1 MLVLND
7 IHIGVQRKGGTTP
20 ASQEALR
27 NYLFTAFEETLVN
40 SNEESLLIAG
50 DLFDEFEVSPRDWVQ
65 TYQILQDWCVK
76 KGSLVLVAGNHDH
89 SPKALR
95 VSSFEM
101 LCTVLKEQFGETVSV
116 IGVDEWG
123 VFIGGSVLAH
133 CSNQDVFNQKL
144 SQVLSICDEQS
155 IKHVFL
161 HANYDNNFAAVS
173 DHSLNVSEE
182 QAMEFAAKGID
193 LIFAHEHQART
204 KNFFGLTGK
213 VIVMGNQFPS
223 SVSDC
228 LNNSSKYCHTLKDG
242 VLTKHETWGDEYL
255 ELGFDAV
262 DWRELGRGFVEKGF
276 IRIEGRASA
285 AEASEALTAISKFRQ
300 KSKAFVISNAVKIDG
315 IADKETLAQSL
326 EETKS
331 FDVWAF
337 IEKQLTPEE
346 LVTVVKLKKA
356 MECS

>member
-40 SNEESLLIAG
+40 SSEKTLLIAG
-50 DLFDEFEVSPRDWVQ
+50 DLFDEFEVSPRDWLQ
-65 TYQILQDWCVK
+65 TYQILQDWCVQ
-76 KGSLVLVAGNHDH
+76 KGSLALLAGNHDH

-101 LCTVLKEQFGETVSV
+101 LCTVLKEQFDGRVTV
-116 IGVDEWG
+116 IGIDEWG
-123 VFIGGSVLAH
+123 VFDEAIALAH
-133 CSNQDVFNQKL
+133 ASNQDIFNQKL
-144 SQVLSICDEQS
+144 AQVLAVCDGQG

-182 QAMEFAAKGID
+182 QSMEFAAKGIN

-213 VIVMGNQFPS
+213 VTVMGNQWPTS
-223 SVSDC
+223 ISDC
-228 LNNSSKYCHTLKDG
+228 LNNSSKYCHTLDGG
-242 VLTKHETWGDEYL
+242 VLTKHETWNDGLLNTGYDC
-255 ELGFDAV
+255 V
-262 DWRELGRGFVEKGF
+262 DWGNLTNTNDNGF
-276 IRIEGRASA
+276 IRIDGRASA
-285 AEASEALTAISKFRQ
+285 AEASEALAAISKFRQ

-326 EETKS
+326 EETKT